1 MQKVMATYRDGNVI
15 LDGPVDWPNGT
26 RIEVAEVG
34 VLATNG
40 SAAASGVRQEL
51 LDALNDP
58 KQYGLDES
66 LWPQTPQE
74 IELLLQRMD
83 AAEPLR
89 MSRDELAAMDASRA
103 AEKQRQKQLTRENW
117 AEAEKRFE

>member
-1 MQKVMATYRDGNVI
+1 MATYRDGNVV

-26 RIEVAEVG
+26 RIEVVQVG
-34 VLATNG
+34 AHATNG
-40 SAAASGVRQEL
+40 TPPATGVRQEL

-58 KQYGLDES
+58 DRYGLDES

-89 MSRDELAAMDASRA
+89 MAPDELAAMEAARE
-103 AEKQRQKQLTRENW
+103 AEKERQKQLTRQSW